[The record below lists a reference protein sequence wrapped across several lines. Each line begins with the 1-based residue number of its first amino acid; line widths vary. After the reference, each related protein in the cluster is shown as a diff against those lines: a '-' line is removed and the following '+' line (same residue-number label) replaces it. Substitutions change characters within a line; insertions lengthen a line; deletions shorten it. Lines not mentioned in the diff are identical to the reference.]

1 MAKKKL
7 DLNTLELPDD
17 KKRRGSYIVRLALAR
32 VTLHQHRDALKAS
45 SRMVMALPVIQVALL
60 VGVLNGEFWLLLLG
74 LEGGLI
80 AWLAA
85 SQISRPTP
93 ESKVIGFGIAL
104 LNTVLLSVTGIF
116 LGSQV
121 FWVTGLLGI
130 VPVIYLLFSNTGRHT
145 LKLAWLLYIGPLL
158 ILTAFAA
165 AGRVALQKSESEQ
178 DPAKRG
184 TELQVAWCAMLLR
197 GGNGTERALM
207 RLRQAQTAFA
217 AGEYE
222 AAYEFADDGIY
233 TGDRRLRAIP
243 ASLIGTDL
251 LDSLMR
257 VKAQSFYNH
266 RWGKDGQIYMPIK
279 PEPLDEESLTDPTT
293 SVRWGW

>member
-1 MAKKKL
+1 MAKKL
-7 DLNTLELPDD
+7 DLNALELPDE

-32 VTLHQHRDALKAS
+32 VTLHQHRDALKAA
-45 SRMVMALPVIQVALL
+45 SRMVLVLPAIQVALL
-60 VGVLNGEFWLLLLG
+60 VGVLNGELWLLLLG

-85 SQISRPTP
+85 SQIARPTP

-104 LNTVLLSVTGIF
+104 LNTALLSVTGIF

-130 VPVIYLLFSNTGRHT
+130 IPVIYLLFTNTGKHT
-145 LKLAWLLYIGPLL
+145 LKLAWLLFIAPL
-158 ILTAFAA
+158 ILVTAFSA
-165 AGRVALQKSESEQ
+165 AGRVALIMSESEQ
-178 DPAKRG
+178 DPAKRDN
-184 TELQVAWCAMLLR
+184 ELQVAWCAMLLR

-217 AGEYE
+217 AGEY
-222 AAYEFADDGIY
+222 ARAYDLADDGIY
-233 TGDRRLRAIP
+233 THDRRLRSIP

-266 RWGKDGQIYMPIK
+266 RWDKNGEIYLPIK
-279 PEPLDEESLTDPTT
+279 PDPLDEESRTDPTT
-293 SVRWGW
+293 SVKWGW